1 MQEVGQCRSEL
12 RGLSMDNTSHGS
24 PDAEQ
29 TNSGMRAAESHLE
42 QRSRATQRA
51 VAVPSHLETLR
62 FKVISQIAEILENQS
77 RTQRYAMSLS
87 ELNHNV
93 HQEIISK
100 SLAAMATLA
109 NDDSAA
115 MIALIPTIT
124 HIIETCTRLDRS
136 LNLLFQQ
143 RSEQWA
149 SSDQHI
155 QNLLIEFNQTLLEL
169 SSVLIEKDLLER
181 QSQVLERIILS
192 HEHISQWKEFVQE
205 ILADFYAIFPF
216 NFFYIAFAEENGLSL
231 YLYYLGQ
238 CSDEIRAQARGLLSQ
253 QMLQSIGLPSDAA
266 LDIEEFDIH
275 CGAEI
280 QTGCNIRMISVPV
293 PDHSPNLAGLL
304 GVAYAAENNLSAQ
317 EASVIRAILAVMV
330 MVVGSSKV
338 LSRTLLELEYY
349 SVHDPLTGLHNRRQF
364 NDILRYEIGRS
375 ERHKHEFSV
384 LMLDLD
390 DFKDINDSYGHPTGD
405 AALCAISNVLLEHT
419 RNGDLCA
426 RVGGDE
432 FAIILTETGPKGARV
447 VADNVSRALREMAI
461 TSVQG
466 NRFHLTV
473 SIGVSSYPVDG
484 QTIDNLLEGVDVA
497 MYKAKDMGKDSVCTF
512 DAKEARVSIR
522 ETRDNAENLREALKE
537 GRIIPYYQ
545 SIVDCKTGELYAF
558 ETLARLKSPSG
569 ETTSAAMFIETI
581 DKYGLARELDI
592 AMINNAFAAKRACM
606 DANRP
611 EANAK
616 IFINLSVQEIQGRGI
631 LGYAEELCQKL
642 ELPPESIVFEL
653 LEREA
658 IGDMT
663 NMRRFLTNLRR
674 KGFAFAL
681 DDFGTGYNS
690 FHYLRELRFEYVKID
705 GAFVRNIMTSKVDYA
720 LVHNLS
726 RLCQDI
732 DILTVAEFVENQE
745 IWEALKDMGINYA
758 QGYHISMPLPEMKQ
772 TAKL

>member
-1 MQEVGQCRSEL
+1 MSY
-12 RGLSMDNTSHGS
+12 LSQPT
-24 PDAEQ
+24 
-29 TNSGMRAAESHLE
+29 HLE
-42 QRSRATQRA
+42 A
-51 VAVPSHLETLR
+51 LR
-62 FKVISQIAEILENQS
+62 LRIISQIAEILENQTH
-77 RTQRYAMSLS
+77 TQRYAIGLS
-87 ELNHNV
+87 ELNHNM
-93 HQEIISK
+93 HQEIVSK
-100 SLAAMATLA
+100 LVAAMATMA
-109 NDDSAA
+109 TDDSAA
-115 MIALIPTIT
+115 MIAMIPTISQV
-124 HIIETCTRLDRS
+124 IDTCSRLDQS
-136 LNLLFQQ
+136 LDLLFRQ
-143 RSEQWA
+143 RSQQWA

-155 QNLLIEFNQTLLEL
+155 QNLMIEFNQTLLEL

-181 QSQVLERIILS
+181 QSRVLERIILS

-216 NFFYIAFAEENGLSL
+216 NFFYIAFAEANGLSL

-238 CSDEIRAQARGLLSQ
+238 CSDEVRAQARGLLSQ
-253 QMLQSIGLPSDAA
+253 QMLQSIGLPADSA
-266 LDIEEFDIH
+266 LDIEEFNIQ

-280 QTGCNIRMISVPV
+280 KTKTDLNIRMISVPV

-349 SVHDPLTGLHNRRQF
+349 AVHDPLTGLHNRRQF
-364 NDILRYEIGRS
+364 NDILHYEIGRS

-405 AALCAISNVLLEHT
+405 TALCAIADALLEHT

-426 RVGGDE
+426 RIGGDE
-432 FAIILTETGPKGARV
+432 FAIILTETGPEGARV
-447 VADNVSRALREMAI
+447 VAENVSRALREMAI
-461 TSVQG
+461 TSSQG

-473 SIGVSSYPVDG
+473 SIGVSSYPIDG
-484 QTIDNLLEGVDVA
+484 QTIDTLLEGVDAA

-512 DAKEARVSIR
+512 DATETRVSIR

-537 GRIIPYYQ
+537 GRIVPYYQ
-545 SIVDCKTGELYAF
+545 SIVNCQSGELFAF
-558 ETLARLKSPSG
+558 ETLARLKSPTG

-581 DKYGLARELDI
+581 DKYGLARELDL
-592 AMINNAFAAKRACM
+592 AMINNSFAAKRACM

-653 LEREA
+653 LERDA

-705 GAFVRNIMTSKVDYA
+705 GAFVRNILTSKVDYA

-732 DILTVAEFVENQE
+732 DILTVAEFVENQD

-758 QGYHISMPLPEMKQ
+758 QGYHIGMPLPEMKQ
-772 TAKL
+772 TLKSR

>member
-1 MQEVGQCRSEL
+1 MSS
-12 RGLSMDNTSHGS
+12 LS
-24 PDAEQ
+24 Q
-29 TNSGMRAAESHLE
+29 
-42 QRSRATQRA
+42 
-51 VAVPSHLETLR
+51 PSHLEVLR
-62 FKVISQIAEILENQS
+62 FRVISQIAEILENQS

-87 ELNHNV
+87 ELNHSV
-93 HQEIISK
+93 HQEIVSK
-100 SLAAMATLA
+100 LMATMATLA
-109 NDDSAA
+109 GDDSSA

-124 HIIETCTRLDRS
+124 HIVETCTRLDRS
-136 LNLLFQQ
+136 LNLLFRQ

-149 SSDQHI
+149 SGDQHI
-155 QNLLIEFNQTLLEL
+155 QDLLIEFNETLLEL

-205 ILADFYAIFPF
+205 ILVDFYAIFPF
-216 NFFYIAFAEENGLSL
+216 NFFYIAFVEENGLSL

-238 CSDEIRAQARGLLSQ
+238 CSDEIRAQARGLLSK

-266 LDIEEFDIH
+266 LDIEEFDIN
-275 CGAEI
+275 CGAKI
-280 QTGCNIRMISVPV
+280 QAARDIRMISVPV

-304 GVAYAAENNLSAQ
+304 GVAYAAENNLSPQ

-405 AALCAISNVLLEHT
+405 TALCAISNVLLEHT

-447 VADNVSRALREMAI
+447 VAENVSRALREKAI
-461 TSVQG
+461 TSIQG

-473 SIGVSSYPVDG
+473 SIGISSFPADG
-484 QTIDNLLEGVDVA
+484 QTIDHLLEGVDAA
-497 MYKAKDMGKDSVCTF
+497 MYKAKDMGKDSVCAF
-512 DAKEARVSIR
+512 DATEERVSIR
-522 ETRDNAENLREALKE
+522 VTRDNAENLREALKE
-537 GRIIPYYQ
+537 GRIVPYYQ
-545 SIVDCKTGELYAF
+545 SIVNCQTGELYAF
-558 ETLARLKSPSG
+558 ETLARLKSPNG

-581 DKYGLARELDI
+581 DKYGLARELDL

-606 DANRP
+606 DAGRP

-616 IFINLSVQEIQGRGI
+616 VFINLSVQEIQGRGI
-631 LGYAEELCQKL
+631 LGYAEELCQQL
-642 ELPPESIVFEL
+642 QLPPESIVFEL

-705 GAFVRNIMTSKVDYA
+705 GAFVRNITNSKVDYA
-720 LVHNLS
+720 LVQNLS
-726 RLCQDI
+726 RLCQDL
-732 DILTVAEFVENQE
+732 DILTIAEFVENQE
-745 IWEALKDMGINYA
+745 IWEALKNMGINYA
-758 QGYHISMPLPEMKQ
+758 QGYHISMPLPEMQQ
-772 TAKL
+772 TLK

>member
-1 MQEVGQCRSEL
+1 MSS
-12 RGLSMDNTSHGS
+12 LS
-24 PDAEQ
+24 Q
-29 TNSGMRAAESHLE
+29 
-42 QRSRATQRA
+42 
-51 VAVPSHLETLR
+51 PSHLEALR
-62 FKVISQIAEILENQS
+62 FRVISQIAEILENQS

-100 SLAAMATLA
+100 LMATMATLA
-109 NDDSAA
+109 SDDSVA

-124 HIIETCTRLDRS
+124 HIVETCTRLDRS
-136 LNLLFQQ
+136 LNLLFRQ

-149 SSDQHI
+149 SGDQHL
-155 QNLLIEFNQTLLEL
+155 QDLLIEFNETLLEL

-205 ILADFYAIFPF
+205 ILVDFYAIFPF
-216 NFFYIAFAEENGLSL
+216 NFFYIAFVEENGLSL

-238 CSDEIRAQARGLLSQ
+238 CSDETRAQARGLLSQ

-266 LDIEEFDIH
+266 LDIEEFDIQ
-275 CGAEI
+275 CGAKI
-280 QTGCNIRMISVPV
+280 QTGRDIRMISVPV

-304 GVAYAAENNLSAQ
+304 GVAYAAENNLSPQ

-405 AALCAISNVLLEHT
+405 TALCAISNVLLEHT

-447 VADNVSRALREMAI
+447 VAENVSRALREKAI
-461 TSVQG
+461 TSIQG

-473 SIGVSSYPVDG
+473 SIGVSSFPADG
-484 QTIDNLLEGVDVA
+484 QTIDHLLEGVDAA
-497 MYKAKDMGKDSVCTF
+497 MYKAKDMGKDSVCAF
-512 DAKEARVSIR
+512 DATEERVSIR
-522 ETRDNAENLREALKE
+522 VTRDNAENLREALKE
-537 GRIIPYYQ
+537 GRIVPYYQ
-545 SIVDCKTGELYAF
+545 SIVNCQTGELYAF
-558 ETLARLKSPSG
+558 ETLARLKSPNG

-581 DKYGLARELDI
+581 DKYGLARELDL

-606 DANRP
+606 DTGRP

-616 IFINLSVQEIQGRGI
+616 VFINLSVQEIQGRGI
-631 LGYAEELCQKL
+631 LGYAEELCQQL
-642 ELPPESIVFEL
+642 QLPPESIVFEL

-705 GAFVRNIMTSKVDYA
+705 GAFVRNITNSKVDYA
-720 LVHNLS
+720 LVQNLS
-726 RLCQDI
+726 RLCQDL
-732 DILTVAEFVENQE
+732 DILTIAEFVENQE
-745 IWEALKDMGINYA
+745 IWEALKNMGINFA
-758 QGYHISMPLPEMKQ
+758 QGYHISMPLPEMQQ
-772 TAKL
+772 TLR

>member
-1 MQEVGQCRSEL
+1 MSY
-12 RGLSMDNTSHGS
+12 LSQPT
-24 PDAEQ
+24 
-29 TNSGMRAAESHLE
+29 HLE
-42 QRSRATQRA
+42 A
-51 VAVPSHLETLR
+51 LR
-62 FKVISQIAEILENQS
+62 LRIISQIAEILENQTH
-77 RTQRYAMSLS
+77 TQRYAIGLS
-87 ELNHNV
+87 ELNHNM
-93 HQEIISK
+93 HQEIVSK
-100 SLAAMATLA
+100 LVAAMATMA
-109 NDDSAA
+109 TDDSAA
-115 MIALIPTIT
+115 MIAMIPTISQV
-124 HIIETCTRLDRS
+124 IDTCSRLDQS
-136 LNLLFQQ
+136 LDLLFRQ
-143 RSEQWA
+143 RSQQWA

-155 QNLLIEFNQTLLEL
+155 QNLMIEFNQTLLEL

-181 QSQVLERIILS
+181 QSRVLERIILS

-216 NFFYIAFAEENGLSL
+216 NFFYIAFAEANGLSL

-238 CSDEIRAQARGLLSQ
+238 CSDEVRAQARGLLSQ
-253 QMLQSIGLPSDAA
+253 QMLQSIGLPADSA
-266 LDIEEFDIH
+266 LDIEEFNIQ

-280 QTGCNIRMISVPV
+280 KTKTDLNIRMISVPV

-349 SVHDPLTGLHNRRQF
+349 AVHDPLTGLHNRRQF
-364 NDILRYEIGRS
+364 NDILHYEIGRS

-405 AALCAISNVLLEHT
+405 TALCAIADALLEHT

-426 RVGGDE
+426 RIGGDE
-432 FAIILTETGPKGARV
+432 FAIILTETGSEGARV
-447 VADNVSRALREMAI
+447 VAENVSRALREMAI
-461 TSVQG
+461 TSSQG

-473 SIGVSSYPVDG
+473 SIGVSSYPIDG
-484 QTIDNLLEGVDVA
+484 QTIDTLLEGVDAA

-512 DAKEARVSIR
+512 DATETRVSIR

-537 GRIIPYYQ
+537 GRIVPYYQ
-545 SIVDCKTGELYAF
+545 SIVNCQSGELFAF
-558 ETLARLKSPSG
+558 ETLARLKSPTG

-581 DKYGLARELDI
+581 DKYGLARELDL
-592 AMINNAFAAKRACM
+592 AMINNSFAAKRACM

-653 LEREA
+653 LERDA

-705 GAFVRNIMTSKVDYA
+705 GAFVRNILTSKVDYA

-732 DILTVAEFVENQE
+732 DILTVAEFVENQD

-758 QGYHISMPLPEMKQ
+758 QGYHIGMPLPEMKQ
-772 TAKL
+772 TLKSR

>member
-1 MQEVGQCRSEL
+1 MNNLLPDCMEQLSKAPTIGALGEAIAPYLHSIGNAEVGA
-12 RGLSMDNTSHGS
+12 GS
-24 PDAEQ
+24 
-29 TNSGMRAAESHLE
+29 NHLE
-42 QRSRATQRA
+42 A
-51 VAVPSHLETLR
+51 LR
-62 FKVISQIAEILENQS
+62 FKVIRQIAEILENQS
-77 RTQRYAMSLS
+77 HTKRYAMSLS

-93 HQEIISK
+93 HQEIVSK
-100 SLAAMATLA
+100 LLAAMATIA
-109 NDDSAA
+109 ADNSTA
-115 MIALIPTIT
+115 MIAMIPTIAQV
-124 HIIETCTRLDRS
+124 IDTCSRLDQS
-136 LNLLFQQ
+136 LDLLFPH

-155 QNLLIEFNQTLLEL
+155 QHLLIEFNQTLVEL

-181 QSQVLERIILS
+181 QSRVLERIILS

-231 YLYYLGQ
+231 YLYYLGRY
-238 CSDEIRAQARGLLSQ
+238 SEEVRAQARGLLSQ
-253 QMLQSIGLPSDAA
+253 QMLQSIGSPPGSA
-266 LDIEEFDIH
+266 LDIEEFNIQ

-280 QTGCNIRMISVPV
+280 KTDHNIRMISVPV

-317 EASVIRAILAVMV
+317 EESVIRAILAVMV

-349 SVHDPLTGLHNRRQF
+349 AVHDPLTGLHNRRQF
-364 NDILRYEIGRS
+364 NDILCYEIGRS

-405 AALCAISNVLLEHT
+405 TALCAIANALLEHT
-419 RNGDLCA
+419 RKGDLCA
-426 RVGGDE
+426 RIGGDE
-432 FAIILTETGPKGARV
+432 FAIILTETGPEGARV
-447 VADNVSRALREMAI
+447 VAENVSRALREMAI
-461 TSVQG
+461 ISAQG

-473 SIGVSSYPVDG
+473 SIGVSSYPIDG
-484 QTIDNLLEGVDVA
+484 KTIDTLLEGVDAA

-512 DAKEARVSIR
+512 DANETRVSIR

-537 GRIIPYYQ
+537 GRIVPYYQ
-545 SIVDCKTGELYAF
+545 SIVDCQSGELFAF
-558 ETLARLKSPSG
+558 ETLARLKAPNG

-581 DKYGLARELDI
+581 DKYGMARELDL
-592 AMINNAFAAKRACM
+592 AMINNSFAAKRACM
-606 DANRP
+606 DAKRP

-653 LEREA
+653 LERDA

-663 NMRRFLTNLRR
+663 NMRRFLANLRR

-705 GAFVRNIMTSKVDYA
+705 GAFVRNILNSKVDYA

-758 QGYHISMPLPEMKQ
+758 QGYHISMPLPDMKQ
-772 TAKL
+772 PFKP

>member
-1 MQEVGQCRSEL
+1 MSS
-12 RGLSMDNTSHGS
+12 LS
-24 PDAEQ
+24 Q
-29 TNSGMRAAESHLE
+29 
-42 QRSRATQRA
+42 
-51 VAVPSHLETLR
+51 PSHLEALR
-62 FKVISQIAEILENQS
+62 FRVISQIAEILENQS

-100 SLAAMATLA
+100 LMATMATLA
-109 NDDSAA
+109 SDDSVA

-124 HIIETCTRLDRS
+124 HIVETCTRLDRS
-136 LNLLFQQ
+136 LNLLFRQ

-149 SSDQHI
+149 SGDQHL
-155 QNLLIEFNQTLLEL
+155 QDLLIEFNETLLEL

-205 ILADFYAIFPF
+205 ILVDFYAIFPF
-216 NFFYIAFAEENGLSL
+216 NFFYIAFVEENGLSL

-266 LDIEEFDIH
+266 LDIEEFDIQ
-275 CGAEI
+275 CGAKI
-280 QTGCNIRMISVPV
+280 QTGRDIRMISVPV

-304 GVAYAAENNLSAQ
+304 GVAYAAENNLSPQ

-390 DFKDINDSYGHPTGD
+390 NFKDINDSYGHPTGD
-405 AALCAISNVLLEHT
+405 TALCAISNVLLEHT

-447 VADNVSRALREMAI
+447 VAENVSRALREKAI
-461 TSVQG
+461 TSIQG

-473 SIGVSSYPVDG
+473 SIGVSSFPADG
-484 QTIDNLLEGVDVA
+484 QTIDHLLEGVDAA

-512 DAKEARVSIR
+512 DATEERVSIR
-522 ETRDNAENLREALKE
+522 ATRDNAENLREALKE
-537 GRIIPYYQ
+537 GRIVPYYQ
-545 SIVDCKTGELYAF
+545 SIVNCQTGELYAF
-558 ETLARLKSPSG
+558 ETLARLKSPNG

-581 DKYGLARELDI
+581 DKYGLARELDL

-606 DANRP
+606 DTGRP

-616 IFINLSVQEIQGRGI
+616 VFINLSVQEIQGRGI
-631 LGYAEELCQKL
+631 LGYAEELCQQL
-642 ELPPESIVFEL
+642 QLPPESIVFEL

-705 GAFVRNIMTSKVDYA
+705 GAFVRNITNSKVDYA
-720 LVHNLS
+720 LVQNLS
-726 RLCQDI
+726 RLCQDL
-732 DILTVAEFVENQE
+732 DILTIAEFVENQE
-745 IWEALKDMGINYA
+745 IWEALKNMGINYA
-758 QGYHISMPLPEMKQ
+758 QGYHISMPLPEMQQ
-772 TAKL
+772 TLR

>member
-1 MQEVGQCRSEL
+1 MSEL
-12 RGLSMDNTSHGS
+12 SHNCI
-24 PDAEQ
+24 D
-29 TNSGMRAAESHLE
+29 TKTK
-42 QRSRATQRA
+42 ATHVA
-51 VAVPSHLETLR
+51 VAEPSNLETLR
-62 FKVISQIAEILENQS
+62 FKVISQIAEILENQTRS
-77 RTQRYAMSLS
+77 QRYANSLS

-93 HQEIISK
+93 HQEIVSK
-100 SLAAMATLA
+100 LVAAMATMA
-109 NDDSAA
+109 ADDSAA
-115 MIALIPTIT
+115 MVAMIPTMA
-124 HIIETCTRLDRS
+124 HIINTCTRLDHS
-136 LNLLFQQ
+136 LDLLFKQ

-155 QNLLIEFNQTLLEL
+155 QNLMIEFNQTLLEL
-169 SSVLIEKDLLER
+169 SSVLVEKDLLER

-205 ILADFYAIFPF
+205 ILSDFYDIFPF

-231 YLYYLGQ
+231 YLYYLGH
-238 CSDEIRAQARGLLSQ
+238 CSDEVRTQARGLLSK
-253 QMLQSIGLPSDAA
+253 QMLASIGLPDNSP
-266 LDIEEFDIH
+266 LDIEEFNIN

-280 QTGCNIRMISVPV
+280 RPELDINMISVPV
-293 PDHSPNLAGLL
+293 PDHSTNLAGLL
-304 GVAYAAENNLSAQ
+304 GVAYAADNSLSPQ

-349 SVHDPLTGLHNRRQF
+349 AVHDPLTGLHNRRQF
-364 NDILRYEIGRS
+364 NDILNYEIGRS

-405 AALCAISNVLLEHT
+405 TALCSIANVLLEHT
-419 RNGDLCA
+419 RTGDMCA
-426 RVGGDE
+426 RIGGDE
-432 FAIILTETGPKGARV
+432 FAIILTETGPKGARI
-447 VADNVSRALREMAI
+447 VAEKVGEALREMTI

-484 QTIDNLLEGVDVA
+484 TTIDSLLEGVDAA

-512 DAKEARVSIR
+512 DATEKRVSIR
-522 ETRDNAENLREALKE
+522 ETRDSVENLREALKE
-537 GRIIPYYQ
+537 GRIIPFYQ
-545 SIVDCKTGELYAF
+545 SIVNCQTGELYAF
-558 ETLARLKSPSG
+558 ETLARLQSLTG
-569 ETTSAAMFIETI
+569 ETTSAAAFIETI
-581 DKYGLARELDI
+581 DKYGLARELDL
-592 AMINNAFAAKRACM
+592 AMINNSFTAKRAAM
-606 DANRP
+606 DAKRP

-674 KGFAFAL
+674 KGFSFAL

-690 FHYLRELRFEYVKID
+690 FHYLRELRFDYVKID
-705 GAFVRNIMTSKVDYA
+705 GAFVRNILNSKVDYA

-758 QGYHISMPLPEMKQ
+758 QGYHISLPQPEMNFSIK
-772 TAKL
+772 K